1 MQPRKQTVRIYRD
14 SLDEWR
20 WHRRDEAGATVS
32 ESPYAYRNATIARE
46 ASDLAN
52 PDHHNYR
59 IETARD

>member
-1 MQPRKQTVRIYRD
+1 MQPRKHTVRIYPD

-20 WHRRDEAGATVS
+20 WIRRDEAGHTIA
-32 ESPYAYRNATIARE
+32 ESPYAYRNSTIARE